1 MQSIN
6 GVLSDDRLAE
16 YLKWNSYYSPRY
28 SLLYVSTPKVA
39 CTSLKWWLASLE
51 GHTRAIQAAKG
62 SPESDS
68 DLAIH
73 HVFWKVAPD
82 VTGLPDDSISEVLR
96 SESVFRFGVV
106 RNPYK
111 RVFSAWQSKLVL
123 REPLQAVPYRHLP
136 FFNRPLETW
145 EDISASFEGF
155 LQHLTLNEAP
165 HYWDHHWR
173 SQEAIL
179 RPDLIEYDII
189 SQLENT
195 EELTSALLL
204 RTGKGVPS
212 PFATRRA
219 NESLIPYQRE
229 FLTPTS
235 VRLIQ
240 ELYAG
245 DFERFEYS
253 TEPPT
258 SREGFSREQ
267 LDVALLAV
275 AALRKRHQQLGER
288 AEVIDELRMNVQQRD
303 AHIGHLAEEKV
314 ALSSG
319 IERAGNELLASRD
332 EINALNIHLHH
343 VVTSKDTEIA
353 ALGDTCAALQ
363 SDLQHHESENVDLHG
378 KVAELSKTKGAEIAA
393 LQDTLA
399 TQQRHLESLKSEN
412 TGLHG
417 QLVDLAAA
425 KDNQIDVLQQV
436 CAKHQ
441 AESQAY
447 QSKNAT
453 LQTQLTELFMSRF
466 QARPTSRASALS
478 RFFGASARRPSR
490 ADLATIRGSGL
501 FDATFYL
508 TRNPDV
514 AAANVD
520 PVVHYL
526 SHGWREGRDPSVHFS
541 TIGYLA
547 AYPDVAAKELNPLLH
562 YYKYGREERRG
573 TGGVSAQHDLENAAD
588 VRIIGESNLF
598 DAEFYLAHNPDVV
611 AAKIDPVIH
620 YVTSGWHEGR
630 DPSAR
635 FKTTRYLAENPDV
648 SVAGINPLAHY
659 IRFGQSEGRA
669 LASDQIVGGAPSI
682 ETFAPRSPPS
692 NDRPEKDIREEISAI
707 EASGLFDEGFYV
719 SMYPELNIEPGT
731 AVEHYC
737 RQGWLEGRN
746 PSDDFDTKFYLEKY
760 ADIRNGSVNPF
771 FHYVV
776 AGTTESRLPR
786 QETAGHYEDDTR
798 FGSIETDIKLLAFYV
813 TPKWEAVQRARPK
826 FPGHIQPVKPLQ
838 DGSYFGVSDAETL
851 RKQVSIAKAH
861 GLYGYCFEVPS
872 TRTKRRASAP
882 VTTLMK
888 HRDID
893 INFAVIQPVDAS
905 IDLGEVAAALSR
917 YFLDRRYVHVG
928 SRPLLIVDLPSDY
941 ISCLDTI
948 SAISERISKHT
959 AVKPFIL
966 ARPLTTEPHKAMTES
981 LAHVCDGVLDSPLRP
996 KNGGAGGFA
1005 TKTRGSVATVPYNIA
1020 AQNGMSRAQS
1030 ASISDYPM
1038 FPCVSLPKDD
1048 SGEDVERPVVH
1059 TGFDP
1064 QTYRRWLD
1072 AAFAAARNA
1081 HARDRRFVFIDSWN
1095 NWSGGTYLEAS
1106 DTQGFLRLN
1115 ETTRALTGLA
1125 SQQFMPKV
1133 TVIVPNYNHEKYL
1146 RKRLTSIY
1154 EQSYTNIEVILMD
1167 DKSSDRSRE
1176 VLDEYH
1182 EMYPDL
1188 TRKLYNEKN
1197 TGSPFRQW
1205 ARGIGEATGDLIWI
1219 AESDD
1224 FCDRDFL
1231 SNLVGAF
1238 SDEAVMLAYG
1248 KSVFVDQ
1255 NQSTLPHFFENYVGE
1270 LECRDQWNGPYTNT
1284 SYNEVRCALGLKNT
1298 IPNASGVLFRT
1309 PKEISLL
1316 SDDEWLSMRVAGD
1329 WVFYLH
1335 ILRGGK
1341 IAYRPDA
1348 INFFRRYEGS
1358 TAEAT
1363 YRKEIFYREVGIAN
1377 RTVAALYDVPMEVLA
1392 RCRENY
1398 RYFYRIKVGNDDA
1411 QFERWYNFD
1420 SVLKARE
1427 SRMGN
1432 ILIPTMGFS
1441 PGGAEILPI
1450 RLANEFKRQ
1459 GYSVLFLNVGFY
1471 PFTSGIRKLLRN
1483 DIPLANVSDTMLKN
1497 VIEEYGIEILNSHQ
1511 WHFQKL
1517 PMAYA
1522 DMFDDLKV
1530 HVAALHGMIE
1540 HNEAFETTDEQLL
1553 AANENV
1559 TTWVYTADKNIVP
1572 FKNCG
1577 ILDEQKFRKLPNGME
1592 PPVVVPVS
1600 RSELGIPDDAFV
1612 LCCVS
1617 RAIPDKGWEECVE
1630 AVGIARSI
1638 SGCDIRLILVGNGPI
1653 YDEYSQKPAPDYVY
1667 PVGFSK
1673 DSIGYYAAS
1682 DMGIMLSRFKS
1693 ESFPLTIVDCLF
1705 AGKPYIGTNVGEIPN
1720 MLTIDDVDVGTVIK
1734 LNNWK
1739 IPVEDVAQEIA
1750 DFASNPDRYQLA
1762 LKAVPAAANRYRID
1776 NVASQY
1782 INQFRADMG
1791 GDTIGKRKVLQQREL

>member
-1 MQSIN
+1 MQSLN
-6 GVLSDDRLAE
+6 GVLSDDNLTE

-28 SLLYVSTPKVA
+28 NLFYVSTPKVA
-39 CTSLKWWLASLE
+39 CTSLKWWFASLS
-51 GHTRAIQAAKG
+51 GHTRAIQATKN

-68 DLAIH
+68 ELAIH
-73 HVFWKVAPD
+73 HVFWQVAPD
-82 VTGLPDDSISEVLR
+82 VTGLPGDSINQILR
-96 SESVFRFGVV
+96 STSDFRFGVV

-111 RVFSAWQSKLVL
+111 RLFSAWQSKLVL
-123 REPLQAVPYRHLP
+123 REPLQIVPYTELS
-136 FFNRPLETW
+136 FFNRPLDSW

-155 LQHLTLNEAP
+155 LRHLALNEAP
-165 HYWDHHWR
+165 QYWDHHWR
-173 SQEAIL
+173 PQEAIL

-195 EELTSALLL
+195 QELTSALLS

-212 PFATRRA
+212 PFAIRRA

-229 FLTPTS
+229 FLTPTA
-235 VRLIQ
+235 VQLIQ
-240 ELYAG
+240 ELYSG
-245 DFERFEYS
+245 DFERFDYS
-253 TEPPT
+253 IEPPA
-258 SREGFSREQ
+258 SPEVFSREQ
-267 LDVALLAV
+267 LDVALLGV
-275 AALRKRHQQLGER
+275 TALRKRHQQLAAR
-288 AEVIDELRMNVQQRD
+288 AEVIGELHTTVQQRS
-303 AHIGHLAEEKV
+303 AHIDHLVAEQV
-314 ALSSG
+314 ALSAT
-319 IERAGNELLASRD
+319 IERANSALLASR
-332 EINALNIHLHH
+332 EEFNTLNAQLQH
-343 VVTSKDTEIA
+343 VVTSKDTKIE
-353 ALGDTCAALQ
+353 ALESTCAVLQ
-363 SDLQHHESENVDLHG
+363 SSLQHCESENLDLNR
-378 KVAELSKTKGAEIAA
+378 KLAELSKTKNAEIEASKEA
-393 LQDTLA
+393 FA
-399 TQQRHLESLKSEN
+399 TQQHHLESVKSEN
-412 TGLHG
+412 ADLHG
-417 QLVDLAAA
+417 QLLDLAAST
-425 KDNQIDVLQQV
+425 DQTISGLQQI

-447 QSKNAT
+447 QSTNFT

-466 QARPTSRASALS
+466 QARPTRGTTLLS
-478 RFFGASARRPSR
+478 RFFWASTPRQSR
-490 ADLATIRGSGL
+490 ADLAAIRRSGL
-501 FDATFYL
+501 FDATYYL
-508 TRNPDV
+508 AHNPDV
-514 AAANVD
+514 AAAGID

-526 SHGWREGRDPSVHFS
+526 AHGWREGRDPSVGFS

-562 YYKYGREERRG
+562 YHKYGRAEGRG
-573 TGGVSAQHDLENAAD
+573 AGGAVAHTDLANAAD
-588 VRIIGESNLF
+588 IRIIAESKLF
-598 DAEFYLAHNPDVV
+598 DSEFYLAHNPDVA
-611 AAKIDPVIH
+611 AAKVDPASH
-620 YVTSGWHEGR
+620 YVTSGWREGR
-630 DPSAR
+630 DPSAN
-635 FKTTRYLAENPDV
+635 FKTGRYLAENPDV
-648 SVAGINPLAHY
+648 YVARINPLAHY
-659 IRFGQSEGRA
+659 IRFGQGEGRP
-669 LASDQIVGGAPSI
+669 LSSDQVALGTTSIGA
-682 ETFAPRSPPS
+682 SPPPS
-692 NDRPEKDIREEISAI
+692 PVRDERPEITIIEEMTAI

-719 SMYPELNIEPGT
+719 SMYPDLDIEPRT
-731 AVEHYC
+731 ALEHYC

-746 PSDDFDTKFYLEKY
+746 PSDDFDTKFYLQKY
-760 ADIRNGSVNPF
+760 ADIRNGSINPF

-776 AGTTESRLPR
+776 AGAKESRLPR
-786 QETAGHYEDDTR
+786 QETGGHYEDDTR
-798 FGSIETDIKLLAFYV
+798 FGSIVTDIKLLAFYV
-813 TPKWEAVQRARPK
+813 TPNWEAVKRARPK
-826 FPGHIQPVKPLQ
+826 FPGHIQPAKPIQ
-838 DGSYFGVSDAETL
+838 DGNYYDVSDAETL
-851 RKQVSIAKAH
+851 RNQAAIAGAH
-861 GLYGYCFEVPS
+861 GLYGFCFEVPPKGIK
-872 TRTKRRASAP
+872 KRGSAP
-882 VTTLMK
+882 ITTLMK
-888 HRDID
+888 NRDIEV
-893 INFAVIQPVDAS
+893 NFAVVQTVDTTL
-905 IDLGEVAAALSR
+905 DVEDTAAPLSR
-917 YFLDRRYVHVG
+917 YFLDRRYIHIG
-928 SRPLLIVDLPSDY
+928 GRPLLVVDVASD
-941 ISCLDTI
+941 SQRCLDWI
-948 SAISERISKHT
+948 SALSAKIFAST
-959 AVKPFIL
+959 AIRPFIL
-966 ARPLTTEPHKAMTES
+966 ARPLTTEPNREMVEFFAP
-981 LAHVCDGVLDSPLRP
+981 VCDGVLDSPVRP
-996 KNGGAGGFA
+996 KNGGVGEFTMKA
-1005 TKTRGSVATVPYNIA
+1005 RGSVTTAPYNIA
-1020 AQNGMSRAQS
+1020 AQNGMLRASRAS
-1030 ASISDYPM
+1030 LSDYPM

-1048 SGEDVERPVVH
+1048 SGEDVENPVVH

-1072 AAFAAARNA
+1072 AAFSAARNA
-1081 HARDRRFVFIDSWN
+1081 HAFDRRFVFIDSWN
-1095 NWSGGTYLEAS
+1095 NWSDGTHLEAS

-1125 SQQFMPKV
+1125 SQHFMPKV
-1133 TVIVPNYNHEKYL
+1133 TVIVPNYNHHKYL

-1176 VLDEYH
+1176 ILDEYR
-1182 EMYPDL
+1182 EMYPEF
-1188 TRKLYNEKN
+1188 TRTLYNKEN

-1255 NQSTLPHFFENYVGE
+1255 NQLTLPHFFENYVGE
-1270 LECRDQWNGPYTNT
+1270 LECRDQWNGPYTTT
-1284 SYNEVRCALGLKNT
+1284 SYKEVRAALGLKNT

-1309 PKEISLL
+1309 PKDIPLL

-1363 YRKEIFYREVGIAN
+1363 YKKEIFYREVGIAN
-1377 RTVAALYDVPMEVLA
+1377 RTVAALYDVPMEVLE

-1398 RYFYRIKVGNDDA
+1398 RYFYKIKVGDDDA
-1411 QFERWYNFD
+1411 LFEKWYNFN

-1427 SRMGN
+1427 ARMGN

-1483 DIPLANVSDTMLKN
+1483 DIPVANVADTTIKN
-1497 VIEEYGIEILNSHQ
+1497 VIEEYGIEVLNSHQ

-1522 DMFDDLKV
+1522 DMFDELKV

-1553 AANENV
+1553 AANESV

-1577 ILDEQKFRKLPNGME
+1577 LLDQNKFRKLPNGME
-1592 PPVVVPVS
+1592 PPAIVPVS
-1600 RSELGIPDDAFV
+1600 RSQLGIPSEAFV

-1638 SGCDIRLILVGNGPI
+1638 SGRDIRLILVGNGPI
-1653 YDEYSQKPAPDYVY
+1653 YDEYSHTPPPEYVY

-1673 DSIGYYAAS
+1673 DSVGYYAAS

-1705 AGKPYIGTNVGEIPN
+1705 AGKPYIGTDVGEIPH
-1720 MLTIDDVDVGTVIK
+1720 MLTLDGAKVGAVIE
-1734 LNNWK
+1734 LRNWE
-1739 IPVEDVAQEIA
+1739 IPIEDVARVIA
-1750 DFASNPDRYQLA
+1750 DFASNSERYRVA
-1762 LKAVPAAANRYRID
+1762 LEAVPSAALRYRID

-1782 INQFRADMG
+1782 VDLFRADMSG
-1791 GDTIGKRKVLQQREL
+1791 ATIGSRKKQRASI